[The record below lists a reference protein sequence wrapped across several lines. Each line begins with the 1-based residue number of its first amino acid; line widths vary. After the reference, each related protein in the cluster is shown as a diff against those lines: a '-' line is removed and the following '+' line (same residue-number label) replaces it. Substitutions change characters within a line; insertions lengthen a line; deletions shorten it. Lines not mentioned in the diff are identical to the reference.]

1 MFIAMI
7 DENMHYFIEHSFFS
21 RISIEMASFLIEFI
35 CLSDVRT
42 FITVEKGGK
51 NSILTLLMSTGQM
64 LPTLWNVD
72 MMLLVPLLLLLKHS

>member
-1 MFIAMI
+1 MI

-35 CLSDVRT
+35 CLSDVWT